1 LKLHRAKPEGSS
13 VNASEPSRRP
23 GSEEK
28 AIVHSLAEGISA
40 EELAL
45 VEEMEREVAALQAKP
60 SRKLER
66 GIGITLVVLSIAGL
80 IGSRAVTVRTETGGI
95 DPRWWPTV
103 ICAVT
108 LVLSIM
114 LIVVSLT
121 KPPFDR
127 EDLEVTNRDGWQR
140 LMWTI
145 ILVVLFIMAWKLSG
159 NFVVSSVAL
168 LVLVM
173 WVNDGRG
180 LKALVFYPLGTV
192 TCIYLVFH
200 TLLRVPL

>member
-1 LKLHRAKPEGSS
+1 
-13 VNASEPSRRP
+13 VNAAEPFRRP
-23 GSEEK
+23 DSDEQT
-28 AIVHSLAEGISA
+28 AVPTLTEGITA

-80 IGSRAVTVRTETGGI
+80 IGSRVVTVRTETGGV

-103 ICAVT
+103 ICAAA
-108 LVLSIM
+108 LALSLM
-114 LIVVSLT
+114 LIVVSIT

-127 EDLEVTNRDGWQR
+127 EDLEVTNRAGWQR
-140 LMWTI
+140 LIWTI
-145 ILVVLFIMAWKLSG
+145 ILSVLYIMAWTLSG
-159 NFVVSSVAL
+159 NFVVPSVVL
-168 LVLVM
+168 LVLLM

-180 LKALVFYPLGTV
+180 LKALVFYPILTV
-192 TCIYLVFH
+192 TFIYLLFH

>member
-1 LKLHRAKPEGSS
+1 MKLHRAKPEGSP
-13 VNASEPSRRP
+13 VNAAEPFRRP
-23 GSEEK
+23 DSDEQT
-28 AIVHSLAEGISA
+28 AVPTLTEGITA

-80 IGSRAVTVRTETGGI
+80 IGSRVVTVRTETGGV

-103 ICAVT
+103 ICAAA
-108 LVLSIM
+108 LALSLM
-114 LIVVSLT
+114 LIVVSIT

-127 EDLEVTNRDGWQR
+127 EDLEVTNRAGWQR
-140 LMWTI
+140 LIWTI
-145 ILVVLFIMAWKLSG
+145 ILSVLYIMAWTLSG
-159 NFVVSSVAL
+159 NFVVPSVVL
-168 LVLVM
+168 LVLLM

-180 LKALVFYPLGTV
+180 LKALVFYPILTV
-192 TCIYLVFH
+192 TFIYLLFH

>member
-1 LKLHRAKPEGSS
+1 M
-13 VNASEPSRRP
+13 NAAEPFRRP
-23 GSEEK
+23 DSDEQT
-28 AIVHSLAEGISA
+28 AVPTLTEGITA

-80 IGSRAVTVRTETGGI
+80 IGSRVVTVRTETGGV

-103 ICAVT
+103 ICAAA
-108 LVLSIM
+108 LALSLM
-114 LIVVSLT
+114 LIVVSIT

-127 EDLEVTNRDGWQR
+127 EDLEVTNRAGWQR
-140 LMWTI
+140 LIWTI
-145 ILVVLFIMAWKLSG
+145 ILSVLYIMAWTLSG
-159 NFVVSSVAL
+159 NFVVPSVVL
-168 LVLVM
+168 LVLLM

-180 LKALVFYPLGTV
+180 LKALVFYPILTV
-192 TCIYLVFH
+192 TFIYLLFH